1 MNTYNHLIYMVLDE
15 LKGFSDDFSY
25 TEDHV
30 LFLLTK
36 YRGLILKQQYK
47 DIKKEIPES
56 NFQTICLDLEE
67 VPAYENDPCGGSYMR
82 SVQKIPSSMNITQ
95 PRVFTEDYYQGEITY
110 VSRER
115 MRYVGNNKW
124 LKNIVYCS
132 IGPDEHLYFKTSNP
146 QFYYLNKAKLT
157 GVFEDPE
164 KASELECNSED
175 TPCDIKE
182 REFPL
187 EEALIPQVIQLVV
200 KELSGSVYRPKDN
213 INSAS
218 DDLATMAQYLR
229 SNMKSNFQKQI
240 DGD

>member
-164 KASELECNSED
+164 KASELECSSED
-175 TPCDIKE
+175 IPCDIKE

-187 EEALIPQVIQLVV
+187 EEALIPQIIQLVV

-229 SNMKSNFQKQI
+229 NNMKSNFQKQI